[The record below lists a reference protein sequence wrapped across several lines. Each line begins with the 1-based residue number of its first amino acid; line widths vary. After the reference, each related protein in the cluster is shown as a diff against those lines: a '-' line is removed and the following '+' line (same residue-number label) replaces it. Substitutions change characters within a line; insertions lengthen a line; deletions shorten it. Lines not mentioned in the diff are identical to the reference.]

1 MSEPSHQVEIAAAAP
16 QQPDR
21 DKRRRL
27 QQSRSLA
34 LAALGLVAIVGSLY
48 LASPVLL
55 PVLAAS
61 FFALLLNPWV
71 RWLSLRG
78 LPRWL
83 AASLIVG
90 LGLAALT
97 TAGYRLYEPAME
109 AAADSPRVVYQLKRK
124 LNPVQRKLED
134 AGAVGEALDMID
146 EIGGKKPKQQTV
158 AVVDDPPGMRE
169 TLGGMVR
176 AAITV
181 FSIIMLVYFFLTYGE
196 VLFRRIIT
204 VAPNIAEK
212 RRRVAII
219 RAIQIDVSRYVA
231 TITLIN
237 ATLALV
243 TAGVLYL
250 LGVEDYLLWGAL
262 IGLFN
267 YAPYVGPLC
276 SFVLLLG
283 VGILQFSSLADGIA
297 PALAFLILHGIEGQ
311 LVTPLVLGRNL
322 SLNPLIILV
331 WLMFW
336 GWLWGIP
343 GLLLGVPLL
352 VSAKI
357 VCTHTPSLNAWAR
370 LLEK

>member
-1 MSEPSHQVEIAAAAP
+1 MSPDSDGAEAP
-16 QQPDR
+16 VATDSIPDR

-34 LAALGLVAIVGSLY
+34 LAALGLVAVIGGLY
-48 LASPVLL
+48 LAAPVLL

-71 RWLSLRG
+71 RWLTLRG
-78 LPRWL
+78 LPRWF
-83 AASLIVG
+83 AATLIVSI
-90 LGLAALT
+90 GLAGLSA
-97 TAGYRLYEPAME
+97 AGYRLYEPAME

-124 LNPVQRKLED
+124 LNPVQKKIED
-134 AGAVGEALDMID
+134 AGAVGEALEMID
-146 EIGGKKPKQQTV
+146 EIGKKPKTQT
-158 AVVDDPPGMRE
+158 AVVVDEPGGMRE
-169 TLGGMVR
+169 TLGGMIR

-204 VAPNIAEK
+204 VAPSIAEK

-219 RAIQIDVSRYVA
+219 RAIQIDVSRYVV

-262 IGLFN
+262 VGLFN

-283 VGILQFSSLADGIA
+283 VGILQFPALADGIA
-297 PALAFLILHGIEGQ
+297 PALAYLVLHGIEGQ
-311 LVTPLVLGRNL
+311 LVTPMVLGRNL

-352 VSAKI
+352 VILKI